1 MITLD
6 EFIIN
11 FTNIKHRIE
20 RACKKSGRDISEV
33 QLLPVTKTHPVHA
46 VEYAAHV
53 GLSIVGENRVQE
65 VKAKKTF
72 VHGKLPLGTDWAS
85 SIK

>member
-20 RACKKSGRDISEV
+20 SACKESGRAVSEA
-33 QLLPVTKTHPVHA
+33 QLLPVTKTHPVDA
-46 VEYAAHV
+46 IEYSAHV
-53 GLSIVGENRVQE
+53 GLTSVGENVC
-65 VKAKKTF
+65 KKS
-72 VHGKLPLGTDWAS
+72 KLKTLHTELSLGTDRAS

>member
-20 RACKKSGRDISEV
+20 SACKKESGRVVSEV
-33 QLLPVTKTHPVHA
+33 QLLPVTKTHPVDA
-46 VEYAAHV
+46 IEYAAHV
-53 GLSIVGENRVQE
+53 
-65 VKAKKTF
+65 
-72 VHGKLPLGTDWAS
+72 D
-85 SIK
+85 

>member
-20 RACKKSGRDISEV
+20 SACKK
-33 QLLPVTKTHPVHA
+33 
-46 VEYAAHV
+46 
-53 GLSIVGENRVQE
+53 VGEIFR
-65 VKAKKTF
+65 
-72 VHGKLPLGTDWAS
+72 GTIIACNKDAS
-85 SIK
+85 SLCN